1 MARNEINSKLTA
13 IIFEFLE
20 TPENEQ
26 QGFVEKNKDVI
37 LNPSTDSFLLELASE
52 ASYSEEAKINTFRK
66 VLLDCN
72 YRSIE
77 IAFAEHEKLIAK
89 ITAATQEFIA
99 VPRLDKKKQILK
111 DNPDILTSLG
121 IYVLNN
127 IVTEAQRNA
136 LLTGT
141 LKSARIKKVEQNE
154 LLLMRCTEFG
164 VDFPFWEIENS
175 YDDNWVSQME
185 TLGSQR
191 EEGDEMMDFFALIK
205 SLVGQVKGLVI
216 QEIEH
221 DRILLRT
228 ETEPIGR
235 IFVAPATSDT
245 VYFEIPEMDLLLFAR
260 ADKIPNWLPNFL
272 EERTKDK
279 FAKWILNDSG
289 AGSKLYVLEYI
300 TKTSDLTPQSF
311 EKICFSM
318 MSESLSFK
326 FWAMSMQSMH
336 HKSLTDM
343 TPERIDLLLGLPK
356 KKGG

>member
-1 MARNEINSKLTA
+1 MTRKKINSELTA
-13 IIFEFLE
+13 VIYEFLE
-20 TPENEQ
+20 TPENEKQ
-26 QGFVEKNKDVI
+26 EFVEKNKDVI
-37 LNPSTDSFLLELASE
+37 VHLSTDSFLLELASE

-72 YRSIE
+72 YRSVE
-77 IAFAEHEKLIAK
+77 IAFAEHEKLITK
-89 ITAATQEFIA
+89 ITTVLQEFIA
-99 VPRLDKKKQILK
+99 VPRLNEKKQILK

-141 LKSARIKKVEQNE
+141 QKSARVKKVEQNV
-154 LLLMRCTEFG
+154 LLLMKCTEFG
-164 VDFPFWEIENS
+164 IDFPFWEIENN
-175 YDDNWVSQME
+175 YDDNWVSQIE

-191 EEGDEMMDFFALIK
+191 EEGNEMMDFFALIK

-216 QEIEH
+216 QEIEE
-221 DRILLRT
+221 DGFILRT
-228 ETEPIGR
+228 DVEPVGR
-235 IFVAPATSDT
+235 IFVSIATSDT
-245 VYFEIPEMDLLLFAR
+245 VYFSIPEIGLLLFQGAH
-260 ADKIPNWLPNFL
+260 KIPKWLPDFL

-279 FAKWILNDSG
+279 FSKWVLNDSG

-300 TKTSDLTPQSF
+300 TKTSDLTPKSF

-318 MSESLSFK
+318 MSESLSLK
-326 FWAMSMQSMH
+326 FWIMSLQNMY
-336 HKSLTDM
+336 HKPLIDI
-343 TPERIDLLLGLPK
+343 TPEPIDIQLGLPK